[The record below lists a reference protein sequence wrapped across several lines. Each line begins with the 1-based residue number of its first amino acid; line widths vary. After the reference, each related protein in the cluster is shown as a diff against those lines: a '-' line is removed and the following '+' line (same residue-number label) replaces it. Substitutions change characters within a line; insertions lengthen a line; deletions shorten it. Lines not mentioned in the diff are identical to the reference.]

1 MLFIDEV
8 EEIAGTR
15 QPRTVSAAQGV
26 TNEMLKLIPP
36 FREQDDRLLICA
48 TNSVRALDSAF
59 LRHGRFDYVIPV
71 GPPDPAAREAIWERY
86 LAAIPHGE
94 LDMAAIVEESR
105 LFTPADI
112 EFAARRTAQLAFER
126 VLFEHGGEQVTTGD
140 VLRAVGQTR
149 RTLTPELVAEFEQD
163 IQAHARV

>member
-1 MLFIDEV
+1 M
-8 EEIAGTR
+8 R
-15 QPRTVSAAQGV
+15 QPRTVSVAQGV

-36 FREQDDRLLICA
+36 FREQDERLLICA

-71 GPPDPAAREAIWERY
+71 GPPDPAARAAIWDRY

-94 LDMAAIVEESR
+94 LDMAAIVEGSR

-126 VLFEHGGEQVTTGD
+126 VLFEHGEQHVATSD
-140 VLRAVGQTR
+140 VLHAVDQTR
-149 RTLTPELVAEFEQD
+149 RTLTQELVAEFEQD
-163 IQAHARV
+163 IQDYARV

>member
-1 MLFIDEV
+1 M
-8 EEIAGTR
+8 R
-15 QPRTVSAAQGV
+15 RPRSVSAAQGV
-26 TNEMLKLIPP
+26 TYEMLKLIPP
-36 FREQDDRLLICA
+36 FREQDERLLICA

-71 GPPDPAAREAIWERY
+71 GPPDPAARAAIWDRY
-86 LAAIPHGE
+86 LAAVPHGD
-94 LDMAAIVEESR
+94 LDMTAIVEESR

-126 VLFEHGGEQVTTGD
+126 VLFERGEEKVTTAD
-140 VLRAVGQTR
+140 VLCGIAETR

-163 IQAHARV
+163 IQAYARL